1 MHTIHLRINDAATG
15 KPTPV
20 RLSITERDGT
30 YYAPLG
36 RLTEFA
42 TGRHEDVGGHL
53 RLGRDKYC
61 YIDGSCEVK
70 LPAGVP
76 LRIRASKG
84 PEYRP
89 LNEVVT
95 LGAGKMALRFELERV
110 ANLREQGWYAGDTR
124 VHTLSPHA
132 ALLEASAEDVA
143 IANLLAKVQDWPSLD
158 GTLYPS
164 IPNITAFSGQSPLL
178 QTDAALVA
186 VNTLNVH
193 PVLGSV
199 AMLHSHRVVHPL
211 TFGGADTSDDWSVC
225 DWCDQCHRKNGLTVW
240 TNPFDPHGG
249 EALVA
254 LILGKIDA
262 IELSGASRKSPLFLW
277 WYRLLN
283 AGFRV
288 PLVGASGKDS
298 NTVALGAMRTY
309 AKLLPDEL
317 LTYTNWINAVR
328 AGRCYAT
335 AGRLL
340 TFDVNGA
347 GPGRVIELPEGEHCL
362 LVRASDRVAVIVN
375 GEPVASGRNVE
386 QELSI
391 SESCW
396 IAARSRTGEPT
407 HFGHTSPVY
416 VNVAGRPLAKR
427 AEALPHLRRLVEAT
441 REWVELHGRFVE
453 DRSKRHLLELCDAA
467 LARLAP

>member
-1 MHTIHLRINDAATG
+1 MLTIHLRINDAATG

-20 RLSITERDGT
+20 RLSITGPDGR

-42 TGRHEDVGGHL
+42 AGRHEDVGGHL
-53 RLGRDKYC
+53 RLGHERFC

-76 LRIRASKG
+76 LRIRAWKG
-84 PEYRP
+84 PEYKS
-89 LNEVVT
+89 LDETVT
-95 LGAGKMALRFELERV
+95 LGVGKMALRFEMERV

-132 ALLEASAEDVA
+132 AQLEASAEDVA
-143 IANLLAKVQDWPSLD
+143 VVNLLAKVQDWPSLD

-164 IPNITAFSGQSPLL
+164 IPNITAFSGQTAAL
-178 QTDAALVA
+178 QNDSALVA
-186 VNTLNVH
+186 VNTLNIH

-199 AMLHSHRVVHPL
+199 AMLHSHRVVYPL
-211 TFGGADTSDDWSVC
+211 SFGGADASDDWSVC

-262 IELSGASRKSPLFLW
+262 IETTGAPRKHPLLPW

-283 AGFRV
+283 AGFRI
-288 PLVGASGKDS
+288 PLVGGSGKDS

-309 AKLLPDEL
+309 AKLLPDEPF
-317 LTYTNWINAVR
+317 TYTNWIDAVR
-328 AGRCYAT
+328 TGRCFAT
-335 AGRLL
+335 VRPFL
-340 TFDVNGA
+340 TLEVNGLA
-347 GPGRVIELPEGEHCL
+347 SGSVIELPEGNHTLAVHTSGE
-362 LVRASDRVAVIVN
+362 VIVN
-375 GEPVASGRNVE
+375 GDVTPLTNG
-386 QELSI
+386 ELRVTD
-391 SESCW
+391 SCW
-396 IAARSRTGEPT
+396 IAARAAGP
-407 HFGHTSPVY
+407 FAHTSPVY
-416 VNVAGRPLAKR
+416 VTVANRPLPKR
-427 AEALPHLRRLVEAT
+427 VDALPQLRRLVEAT
-441 REWVELHGRFVE
+441 REWVELYGRFTE
-453 DRSKRHLLELCDAA
+453 GKSKRHLLELCDAA
-467 LARLAP
+467 LARLTP

>member
-1 MHTIHLRINDAATG
+1 MLTVHLRINDAATG

-20 RLSITERDGT
+20 RLSITGPNGT

-53 RLGRDKYC
+53 RLGREKFC
-61 YIDGSCEVK
+61 YIDGTCEIK

-76 LRIRASKG
+76 LRVRAWKG
-84 PEYRP
+84 PEY
-89 LNEVVT
+89 ES
-95 LGAGKMALRFELERV
+95 LGETGVLGVGKMAMRFELKRV
-110 ANLREQGWYAGDTR
+110 ANLREQGWYSGDTR
-124 VHTLSPHA
+124 VHTMTPHA
-132 ALLEASAEDVA
+132 ALLEATAEDVA
-143 IANLLAKVQDWPSLD
+143 VVNLLARVQDWPGLD

-164 IPNITAFSGQSPLL
+164 IPNIMAFSGQSPAI
-178 QTDAALVA
+178 QNDAALVA

-199 AMLHSHRVVHPL
+199 AMLHSHRIVHPL
-211 TFGGADTSDDWSVC
+211 TFGGADATDDWSVC

-240 TNPFDPHGG
+240 ANPFEPHGG

-262 IELSGASRKSPLFLW
+262 IEYDGQPRKQPLLPW

-288 PLVGASGKDS
+288 PLVGGSGKDS
-298 NTVALGAMRTY
+298 NAIALGAMRTY
-309 AKLLPDEL
+309 AKLLDGEP

-328 AGRCYAT
+328 TGRCFVTTGALV
-335 AGRLL
+335 A
-340 TFDVNGA
+340 FDVNGQP
-347 GPGRVIELPEGEHCL
+347 PGTVLELPEGDHTL
-362 LVRASDRVAVIVN
+362 AVDASPTAEVVVN
-375 GEPVASGRNVE
+375 GEVVALANG
-386 QELSI
+386 ELRVTD
-391 SESCW
+391 SCW
-396 IAARSRTGEPT
+396 IAARTIGADSA
-407 HFGHTSPVY
+407 FAHTSPVY
-416 VNVAGRPLAKR
+416 VTVAGRPLPKR

-441 REWVELHGRFVE
+441 REWVEMHGRFTE
-453 DRSKRHLLELCDAA
+453 EKSKQHLLELCDAA